1 MTGKSIQAFGRYFC
15 NIVIGSDIGK
25 LEVSPLGESLGADGG
40 SKKGYSIGR
49 SYSNVYGKLEI
60 YPLG

>member
-1 MTGKSIQAFGRYFC
+1 MTGNSIQAFGRYFC
-15 NIVIGSDIGK
+15 NIVLGSDIGK
-25 LEVSPLGESLGADGG
+25 LEVSPLGESLCAYGG
-40 SKKGYSIGR
+40 SEIGYSNGR